1 MTHARTRGC
10 VYWCPV
16 CGVEVVVLAREARR
30 FSPRCCNT
38 DMALLERRVVF
49 WVCPICK
56 AEVGVL
62 KEGAGQFEPVCCNVT
77 MVKQAA

>member
-1 MTHARTRGC
+1 MSDESARGY

-16 CGVEVVVLAREARR
+16 CGVEVLVLARAAGR

-38 DMALLERRVVF
+38 DMVLLERRVAF
-49 WVCPICK
+49 WVCPVCR
-56 AEVGVL
+56 AEIAVL
-62 KEGAGQFEPVCCNVT
+62 KEGSGEFRPVCCNVP